1 MRKIKYNDIDKLYD
15 VSVLT
20 GKDDVVFEEMKKYYL
35 CGTKKCI
42 IPVEKSTLK
51 KIMCSEK
58 ISFDE
63 ENGIFLFGDNRPMS
77 ISEFEECIYEHF
89 NIEDPDEKF
98 KLLNV
103 CDTNGGVTI
112 YYTGIKPVYIAE
124 KITDKLINILHIYDV
139 LIPYLKDLS
148 KEIILDGKK
157 YIIVF
162 CPELEMYQL
171 MNYIDEDSYIIP
183 QKHNDEFSSIVPQK
197 YIDIEKI
204 IEYKISARFVYMTY
218 EGKIFIYNCPDELE
232 DVIHDYEEK
241 NRLERTYFIDE
252 LNEHHFQFSKF
263 REIISLKYKD
273 VQQFLYCTDSVTI
286 RTDNSVFHITTES
299 PEYDSPLIKKLI
311 YNIKKSK
318 NYIQ

>member
-35 CGTKKCI
+35 CGTKECI
-42 IPVEKSTLK
+42 IPVEKYTLK

-63 ENGIFLFGDNRPMS
+63 KNGIFLFGNRPMS
-77 ISEFEECIYEHF
+77 ISDFEECIYEHF

-183 QKHNDEFSSIVPQK
+183 QKHNDEFSSIISQK

-204 IEYKISARFVYMTY
+204 ISYKMSARFVYMTY

-252 LNEHHFQFSKF
+252 LNEHQFQFSKF